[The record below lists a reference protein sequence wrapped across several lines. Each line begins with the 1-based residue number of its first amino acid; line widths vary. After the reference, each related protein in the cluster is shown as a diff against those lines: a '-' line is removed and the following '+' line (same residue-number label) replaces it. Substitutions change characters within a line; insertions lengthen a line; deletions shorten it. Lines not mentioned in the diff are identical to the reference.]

1 MGQRKIRVGEL
12 VLHELSG
19 LLHSRWRSESVAITL
34 TEADIS
40 PDLKNARV
48 YYSVLG
54 DRENVAKA
62 GRLLASIKKELRQ
75 MLGKKVILKYTP
87 ELHFIFDSSAER
99 AMRLLATMDELE
111 AEERQADCDGVQHAE
126 NEDSDGKTD

>member
-34 TEADIS
+34 TEVDIS

-54 DRENVAKA
+54 DRENVARA

-87 ELHFIFDSSAER
+87 DLQFVFDSSAER

-111 AEERQADCDGVQHAE
+111 AEERQADCDGAQHAQSG
-126 NEDSDGKTD
+126 DSDDKTD

>member
-111 AEERQADCDGVQHAE
+111 AEERQTDCDGAQHAE

>member
-34 TEADIS
+34 TEVDIS

-54 DRENVAKA
+54 DRENVARA

-87 ELHFIFDSSAER
+87 DLQFVFDSSAER

-111 AEERQADCDGVQHAE
+111 AEERQADCDGAQHAQS
-126 NEDSDGKTD
+126 EDPDDKTD

>member
-12 VLHELSG
+12 VLHELSV

-75 MLGKKVILKYTP
+75 MLGKKVILKYT
-87 ELHFIFDSSAER
+87 AER

-111 AEERQADCDGVQHAE
+111 AEERQADCDGAQHAE
-126 NEDSDGKTD
+126 DEDSDGKTD